1 MLEEHELDI
10 DAAPVDFEE
19 ALEARR
25 DLTALSAAP
34 LQLLGNV
41 LRCIARPALAG
52 VEADDADRA
61 AVQPVHQVVGD
72 VRRLTPAA
80 ERITMANNLNR
91 NKLRRE
97 FEHEEAWWN
106 C

>member
-10 DAAPVDFEE
+10 DAAPVGFEE

-61 AVQPVHQVVGD
+61 AYCPSIRWLATSGGSLLQRKG
-72 VRRLTPAA
+72 
-80 ERITMANNLNR
+80 
-91 NKLRRE
+91 
-97 FEHEEAWWN
+97 
-106 C
+106 